1 MTPPN
6 AIELFILK
14 TPGWVLRLGLAVT
27 MLIVLTTLPLMVA
40 GPVMWI
46 LASRYIRLT
55 EIVVEELREQ
65 CHARQRLEEYRG
77 DHAVRLAERE
87 ARITA
92 LEVDL
97 AQARLASTTLS
108 ETEEDR
114 LYRRVGLHPQ
124 APEFLVH
131 AARRIYRIQL
141 HPDRHRHHAPQAHQR
156 YLRAEATFEDIARL
170 RR

>member
-1 MTPPN
+1 MSAPN
-6 AIELFILK
+6 SFEIFILK
-14 TPGWVLRLGLAVT
+14 TPGWVLRIGLAVT
-27 MLIVLTTLPLMVA
+27 MIIAMATLPPTIY
-40 GPVMWI
+40 GPLLWI
-46 LASRYIRLT
+46 LASQYIRLT

-65 CHARQRLEEYRG
+65 CHARQRLEEDRG

-97 AQARLASTTLS
+97 AQARLASTTPS

-124 APEFLVH
+124 APEFLIP
-131 AARRIYRIQL
+131 AARRAFRLAL
-141 HPDRHRHHAPQAHQR
+141 HPDRHPRHRRHAHDR
-156 YLRAEATFEDIARL
+156 FVLAEATFDQIARI
-170 RR
+170 RA

>member
-1 MTPPN
+1 LTTPN
-6 AIELFILK
+6 TIQIYVLK
-14 TPGWVLRLGLAVT
+14 TPGWVLRIGLAVT
-27 MLIVLTTLPLMVA
+27 MIIALATLPPMIY
-40 GPVMWI
+40 GPLLWV
-46 LASRYIRLT
+46 LASQYIRLT
-55 EIVVEELREQ
+55 EIVVEELQEQ
-65 CHARQRLEEYRG
+65 CHARRRLEEDRG

-97 AQARLASTTLS
+97 AQARLVSTTPS